1 MMDTL
6 KIFLS
11 KITEPISVC
20 QKCSLGETL
29 SRFSSSRHDALKKKN
44 TAARLGG
51 CGGGGVGVVCK
62 SVCSG
67 EQYRTMMVLLL
78 AHLRAQDE
86 LL

>member
-1 MMDTL
+1 MC
-6 KIFLS
+6 
-11 KITEPISVC
+11 V
-20 QKCSLGETL
+20 GV
-29 SRFSSSRHDALKKKN
+29 
-44 TAARLGG
+44 
-51 CGGGGVGVVCK
+51 GGGGGRGGDGWVVVCK